1 MSKLKFILKKKS
13 GRGAKGRVSIRH
25 QGGREKRYYRIID
38 DKRDKKDIWAKVVE
52 IEYDPNRNAR
62 LAYLTYVDGEKRY
75 IIAPTGLKVGDEVIS
90 SDSAP
95 IEKGNCL
102 PLDKIPV
109 GTQIYNI
116 EITPGKGG
124 QVVRGAGSFAVLHG
138 KEIDHILVKLP
149 SGEIRRFPKNA
160 CATIGQVSN
169 MEARNVRLKNAG
181 AKRHMGIRPTVR
193 GVAQHPNSHP
203 HGGGEGRSHI
213 GLKYPKTPW
222 GKKAVGK
229 TRRKRKYSDKM
240 IIQGRKPGKHSNP
253 SKIRI

>member
-1 MSKLKFILKKKS
+1 MSKLKYILKKKS

-38 DKRDKKDIWAKVVE
+38 DKREKKDVWAKVVSV
-52 IEYDPNRNAR
+52 EYDPNRNAR
-62 LAYLTYVDGEKRY
+62 LAYLTYADGEKRY
-75 IIAPTGLKVGDEVIS
+75 IIAPTGLKVGDEVVASI
-90 SDSAP
+90 SAP

-102 PLDKIPV
+102 PLEKIPV

-124 QVVRGAGSFAVLHG
+124 QIVRGAGSFAVLHG

-149 SGEIRRFPKNA
+149 SGEIRRFPKNS

-169 MEARNVRLKNAG
+169 MEARNVRIRNAG
-181 AKRHMGIRPTVR
+181 ASRHMGIRPTVR

-229 TRRKRKYSDKM
+229 TRRKRKYSDRL

>member
-1 MSKLKFILKKKS
+1 MNKLKYILKKKS

-25 QGGREKRYYRIID
+25 QGGREKRYYRVID
-38 DKRDKKDIWAKVVE
+38 DKRDKAGVWARVID

-62 LAYLTYVDGEKRY
+62 LAYLLYSDGEKRY
-75 IIAPTGLKVGDEVIS
+75 IIAPMGLKIGDKIIA

-102 PLDKIPV
+102 PLNKIPV

-124 QVVRGAGSFAVLHG
+124 QMVKGAGSFAVLHG
-138 KEIDHILVKLP
+138 KEPNNILVKLP
-149 SGEIRRFPKNA
+149 SGEIKRFNINSKA
-160 CATIGQVSN
+160 VVGQVSN
-169 MEARNVRLKNAG
+169 MEARNIRIKNAG
-181 AKRHMGIRPTVR
+181 TKRHMGVRPTVR

-203 HGGGEGRSHI
+203 HGGGEGRSHV
-213 GLKYPKTPW
+213 GMKFPKTPW

-229 TRRKRKYSDKM
+229 TRRKRKYSDHM

-253 SKIRI
+253 SKIRN